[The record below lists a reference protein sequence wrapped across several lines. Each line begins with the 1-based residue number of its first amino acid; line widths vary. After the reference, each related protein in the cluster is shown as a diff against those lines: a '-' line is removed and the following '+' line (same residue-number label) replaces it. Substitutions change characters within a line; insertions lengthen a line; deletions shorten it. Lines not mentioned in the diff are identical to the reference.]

1 MDKGGG
7 NGNEAFDIDEHA
19 AVALDSDKYALGTSE
34 CAADDAHAFA
44 FGEIARVGVEVD
56 EFLVIGA
63 CYLDKVFHLVSGH
76 GNGFVGLAVHDVAD
90 GQVGRHLVILHV
102 TGRDVD
108 EDEVVHAGHESLDH
122 HAVAFL
128 AAVLHGHEIGNAA
141 GVQVFLDLELTV
153 IGHADGKPHLLLA
166 SLFHDC
172 PYFHDCKVTVFFA
185 TVHQSAPFPVII
197 TETPLIMAKEIKKW
211 TTLES
216 RYIIQ
221 RPWLTARVD
230 KVQLPD
236 GRINPEHYVL
246 EYPEW
251 VNIIAI
257 TGRGE
262 FVMVRQYRHAMDVV
276 LDELCA
282 GVVEQGESPL
292 QAAQRELLEE
302 TGYGGGQWREIM
314 TVGQNPSICDNIT
327 HCFLAEGV
335 ERISDQHLDAG
346 EDIAVLLLS
355 RDEVEAMLRE
365 NRQLQALMAAPMWRY
380 LAEHPKQ

>member
-1 MDKGGG
+1 
-7 NGNEAFDIDEHA
+7 
-19 AVALDSDKYALGTSE
+19 
-34 CAADDAHAFA
+34 
-44 FGEIARVGVEVD
+44 
-56 EFLVIGA
+56 
-63 CYLDKVFHLVSGH
+63 
-76 GNGFVGLAVHDVAD
+76 
-90 GQVGRHLVILHV
+90 
-102 TGRDVD
+102 
-108 EDEVVHAGHESLDH
+108 
-122 HAVAFL
+122 
-128 AAVLHGHEIGNAA
+128 
-141 GVQVFLDLELTV
+141 
-153 IGHADGKPHLLLA
+153 
-166 SLFHDC
+166 
-172 PYFHDCKVTVFFA
+172 
-185 TVHQSAPFPVII
+185 
-197 TETPLIMAKEIKKW
+197 MAKEIKKW

-257 TGRGE
+257 TGGGE
-262 FVMVRQYRHAMDVV
+262 FVMVRQYRHAMDIV

-282 GVVEQGESPL
+282 GV
-292 QAAQRELLEE
+292 ELLEE

-314 TVGQNPSICDNIT
+314 TVGQNPSICNNIT

-335 ERISDQHLDAG
+335 ERLSDQSLDAG

-365 NRQLQALMAAPMWRY
+365 NRQLQALMAAPLWRY
-380 LAEHPKQ
+380 LAEHPK